1 MIKRSLLAA
10 SIAVALVQ
18 QVAAAPLLP
27 INARGLA
34 MGSTGVASAK
44 LAHAPQYNPALLSTA
59 NDTNDFAII
68 FPQLGV
74 VVADEDKVIE
84 SFDDIANEDYADDG
98 NGNQESIIDH
108 FDTVL
113 TNLDNLLSNGPTSVE
128 QEIKDLEA
136 VLEDDN
142 ATSDDLRNASL
153 SLDTSVGSVQVQT
166 DDLTLT
172 TFDLTSELDR
182 VSGSPLSGS
191 LGVNGAI
198 AIPSKTFAAAVSVSG
213 SAYFSGRLFFT
224 KDDQN
229 LLNDYAGA
237 IGGYAKEAKDFTAA
251 TALLADF
258 LDEADTACSGG
269 NSQSAECETS
279 KNKVEDQRSVA
290 GDEKAELDDFKRTSG
305 STVIIETDDQ
315 GNIVITEDPDLT
327 SNVQVIAVAIAE
339 IGVTLSRE
347 FVIDGKSIAIGITPK
362 LQTIKTFNYVASIED
377 ENEDDESKEIE
388 ETEQNFSDFNIDIGA
403 VYQFGSSKQ
412 WQAGVVVK
420 NLLSKKYKTESNVY
434 GPTDN
439 EETSKTTISLDT
451 QLRGGISH
459 TTDWSV
465 VAFDLDLMEN
475 APLAFEEPTKY
486 AAIGAELD
494 LYDTLQLRFGYR
506 KNLSV
511 SDSAVASV
519 GLGFSSFGIH
529 LDIAAMANPSDREKE
544 AGAALEL
551 GFYF

>member
-18 QVAAAPLLP
+18 QAAAAPLLP

-74 VVADEDKVIE
+74 VVADEDKLVE

-98 NGNQESIIDH
+98 SGNQESIIDH

-113 TNLDNLLSNGPTSVE
+113 TNLDDLLSKGPNSVE
-128 QEIKDLEA
+128 QKIKTLEE
-136 VLEDDN
+136 VLNNDD
-142 ATSDDLRNASL
+142 ATTEDLRNASL
-153 SLDTSVGSVQVQT
+153 SLDTSVGSVKIQT
-166 DDLTLT
+166 GDLTQT

-191 LGVNGAI
+191 LGANGAI
-198 AIPSKTFAAAVSVSG
+198 AIPSKTFAAAVSVSS

-224 KDDQN
+224 EDDQN

-237 IGGYAKEAKDFTAA
+237 IDDYAGEVKDLTAA
-251 TALLADF
+251 TALLADL
-258 LDEADTACSGG
+258 LDQAEQDCDPDPNTAQCEASSD
-269 NSQSAECETS
+269 QAEAQVIVTD
-279 KNKVEDQRSVA
+279 N
-290 GDEKAELDDFKRTSG
+290 EKAELDNFNRTSG
-305 STVIIETDDQ
+305 GTVIIETDNE
-315 GNIVITEDPDLT
+315 GNIAITEDPNLT

-339 IGVTLSRE
+339 IGLTLSKN
-347 FVIDGKSIAIGITPK
+347 FLIDGKNIAIGITPK
-362 LQTIKTFNYVASIED
+362 LQTIKTFNYVANI
-377 ENEDDESKEIE
+377 EDDEIENNEIE
-388 ETEQNFSDFNIDIGA
+388 ETEQNFSGFNIDIGA
-403 VYQFGSSKQ
+403 AYQFGSSKQ
-412 WQAGVVVK
+412 WQAGIVVK
-420 NLLSKKYKTESNVY
+420 NLLSKKYKTESNAY
-434 GPTDN
+434 GSTGN
-439 EETSKTTISLDT
+439 EETTKTTISLDT

-459 TTDWSV
+459 TTDSTV
-465 VAFDLDLMEN
+465 VAFDIDLMEN

-494 LYDTLQLRFGYR
+494 LYDTLQLRIGYR

-511 SDSAVASV
+511 SNSAVASV
-519 GLGFSSFGIH
+519 GLGFSPFGIH
-529 LDIAAMANPSDREKE
+529 LDIAAMANPSDPEKE
-544 AGAALEL
+544 TGAALEL

>member
-74 VVADEDKVIE
+74 VASDEDKVIE

-98 NGNQESIIDH
+98 TGNQESIIDH

-113 TNLDNLLSNGPTSVE
+113 TNLDDLLSKGPDSVE
-128 QEIKDLEA
+128 QKIKTLEA

-142 ATSDDLRNASL
+142 ATTADLRNASV
-153 SLDTSVGSVQVQT
+153 SLDTSVGSVQIQT
-166 DDLTLT
+166 GDLTQT

-182 VSGSPLSGS
+182 VSGSPISGS

-229 LLNDYAGA
+229 LLNDYAVA
-237 IGGYAKEAKDFTAA
+237 IDDYAGEAKDLTVA
-251 TALLADF
+251 TTLLADY
-258 LDEADTACSGG
+258 LD
-269 NSQSAECETS
+269 QAEQDCDPDSPQCEESTGRA
-279 KNKVEDQRSVA
+279 EDQRIVA
-290 GDEKAELDDFKRTSG
+290 NNEKEELDNFKRTSG
-305 STVIIETDDQ
+305 STVIIQTDDQ

-362 LQTIKTFNYVASIED
+362 LQTIKTFNYVKSIED
-377 ENEDDESKEIE
+377 EDENDESNEIK
-388 ETEQNFSDFNIDIGA
+388 ETEQNFSDFNLDIGA
-403 VYQFGSSKQ
+403 AYQFGSSKQ
-412 WQAGVVVK
+412 WQAGLVVK
-420 NLLSKKYKTESNVY
+420 NLLSKRYKTESNVY
-434 GPTDN
+434 GPDGN
-439 EETSKTTISLDT
+439 EETAKTTISLDT

-494 LYDTLQLRFGYR
+494 LYDTLQLRLGYR
-506 KNLSV
+506 TNLSV
-511 SDSAVASV
+511 SGSAVASV
-519 GLGFSSFGIH
+519 GLGFSPFGIH
-529 LDIAAMANPSDREKE
+529 LDIAAMANPNDREKE
-544 AGAALEL
+544 AGVALEL

>member
-1 MIKRSLLAA
+1 MIKRSLIAA
-10 SIAVALVQ
+10 SIAVVSVQ
-18 QVAAAPLLP
+18 QAAAKPLLP
-27 INARGLA
+27 IDARGLA

-59 NDTNDFAII
+59 NKTDTFAII

-74 VVADEDKVIE
+74 VASDEDKLIE

-98 NGNQESIIDH
+98 SGNQESIIDH

-113 TNLDNLLSNGPTSVE
+113 TGLDDLLSKGPNSVE
-128 QEIKDLEA
+128 QKIKDLEE
-136 VLEDDN
+136 VLNDSS
-142 ATSDDLRNASL
+142 ATTTDIRNASVN
-153 SLDTSVGSVQVQT
+153 LDTSVGSVQVQT
-166 DDLTLT
+166 GDLTQT

-182 VSGSPLSGS
+182 VSGSPISAS

-224 KDDQN
+224 EDDQN
-229 LLNDYAGA
+229 LLNDYAVA
-237 IGGYAKEAKDFTAA
+237 IDGYAGEVKDFTAA

-258 LDEADTACSGG
+258 LDDADAACNPDPNTPQCEASG
-269 NSQSAECETS
+269 N
-279 KNKVEDQRSVA
+279 
-290 GDEKAELDDFKRTSG
+290 KAEAQATVVDREKGEVDDFNRTSG
-305 STVIIETDDQ
+305 STVIIETDSE

-327 SNVQVIAVAIAE
+327 SNVQVIGVSIAE
-339 IGVTLSRE
+339 IGITLSRE
-347 FVIDGKSIAIGITPK
+347 FVIDGKNIAIGITPK
-362 LQTIKTFNYVASIED
+362 LQTIKTVNYISNI
-377 ENEDDESKEIE
+377 EDDEIE
-388 ETEQNFSDFNIDIGA
+388 DDKIKETEQNFSGFNLDIGA
-403 VYQFGSSKQ
+403 AYQFGPSKQ
-412 WQAGVVVK
+412 WQAGIVVK
-420 NLLSKKYKTESNVY
+420 NLLSKEYKTESNAY
-434 GPTDN
+434 GTSGN

-459 TTDWSV
+459 TTDWTV
-465 VAFDLDLMEN
+465 IAFDLDLKEN
-475 APLAFEEPTKY
+475 APTAFEQPTKY

-494 LYDTLQLRFGYR
+494 LYDTFQLRIGYR

-511 SDSAVASV
+511 PDSAIASV
-519 GLGFSSFGIH
+519 GLGFSPFGIH
-529 LDIAAMANPSDREKE
+529 LDIAAMANPNDPGKE

>member
-18 QVAAAPLLP
+18 QAAAAPLLP

-68 FPQLGV
+68 FPQLGI
-74 VVADEDKVIE
+74 VASDEDKLIE
-84 SFDDIANEDYADDG
+84 SFDDIANKDYAEDG
-98 NGNQESIIDH
+98 NGNQESLIDH

-113 TNLDNLLSNGPTSVE
+113 TNLDVLLTQGPNSVE
-128 QEIKDLEA
+128 QKIKDLEI
-136 VLEDDN
+136 VLDDEN
-142 ATSDDLRNASL
+142 ASTGDLRNASL
-153 SLDTSVGSVQVQT
+153 NLDTSVGSVQVQT
-166 DDLTLT
+166 GDLTQT

-191 LGVNGAI
+191 LGVNSAI

-229 LLNDYAGA
+229 LLNAYAGA
-237 IGGYAKEAKDFTAA
+237 IDGYAGEVKGFSAA
-251 TALLADF
+251 TVLLAEY
-258 LDEADTACSGG
+258 LDEAESACDDGASE
-269 NSQSAECETS
+269 SAECSEAESNATDQAEVTQEKQDAL
-279 KNKVEDQRSVA
+279 KN
-290 GDEKAELDDFKRTSG
+290 FNRTSG
-305 STVIIETDDQ
+305 STVIIQTDSE

-327 SNVQVIAVAIAE
+327 SNVQVIGVAISE
-339 IGVTLSRE
+339 IGLTLSRE
-347 FVIDGKSIAIGITPK
+347 FSIDGKRIAIGVTPK

-377 ENEDDESKEIE
+377 NGIANEDLE
-388 ETEQNFSDFNIDIGA
+388 ETEQNFSDFNLDIGA
-403 VYQFGSSKQ
+403 AYQFGPRKQ
-412 WQAGVVVK
+412 WQAGIVVK
-420 NLLSKKYKTESNVY
+420 NLLSKEYKTESNAY
-434 GPTDN
+434 ETSGS
-439 EETSKTTISLDT
+439 EKTSKTTISLDT

-465 VAFDLDLMEN
+465 VAFDLDLKEN
-475 APLAFEEPTKY
+475 APVAFEKPTKY
-486 AAIGAELD
+486 AAIGVELD
-494 LYDTLQLRFGYR
+494 LYDTFQLRLGYR
-506 KNLSV
+506 KNISV
-511 SDSAVASV
+511 SDSAIASV
-519 GLGFSSFGIH
+519 GLGFSPFGIH
-529 LDIAAMANPSDREKE
+529 LDIAAMANPSDPEKE

>member
-18 QVAAAPLLP
+18 QAAGAPLLQ

-44 LAHAPQYNPALLSTA
+44 LVHAPQYNPALLSTA
-59 NDTNDFAII
+59 NDTDDFAIS

-74 VVADEDKVIE
+74 VVADEDKLIE

-98 NGNQESIIDH
+98 SGNQESLIDH

-113 TNLDNLLSNGPTSVE
+113 INLDNLLSNGPNSVE
-128 QEIKDLEA
+128 QKIKT
-136 VLEDDN
+136 LEDLVDDPN
-142 ATSDDLRNASL
+142 STTNDLRNASL
-153 SLDTSVGSVQVQT
+153 SLDASVGSVQVQT
-166 DDLTLT
+166 GDLTVT

-198 AIPSKTFAAAVSVSG
+198 AIPSKTVAAAVSVSG

-224 KDDQN
+224 EDDQN
-229 LLNDYAGA
+229 LLNDYAVA
-237 IGGYAKEAKDFTAA
+237 IDDYAGEVKDFTAA
-251 TALLADF
+251 TALLADD
-258 LDEADTACSGG
+258 LDQAEQDCDPDPNTAQCQASSDQAEA
-269 NSQSAECETS
+269 QAEAT
-279 KNKVEDQRSVA
+279 KK
-290 GDEKAELDDFKRTSG
+290 EKAELDNFNRTSG
-305 STVIIETDDQ
+305 STVIIETDGE
-315 GNIVITEDPDLT
+315 GNIVITEDPALT
-327 SNVQVIAVAIAE
+327 SNMQVIGVAIAE

-347 FVIDGKSIAIGITPK
+347 FVIDGKKIAIGITPK
-362 LQTIKTFNYVASIED
+362 LQTIKTYNYVANIED
-377 ENEDDESKEIE
+377 DDIENKEIE
-388 ETEQNFSDFNIDIGA
+388 ETEQNFADFNLDIGA
-403 VYQFGSSKQ
+403 AYQFGSRKQ
-412 WQAGVVVK
+412 WQAGLVVK
-420 NLLSKKYKTESNVY
+420 NLLGKEYKTESNAY
-434 GPTDN
+434 GPAGN

-486 AAIGAELD
+486 AAIGVELD
-494 LYDTLQLRFGYR
+494 LNNTLQLRLGYR

-529 LDIAAMANPSDREKE
+529 LDIAAMANPNDSEKE